1 MSILEHEP
9 ELFAYA
15 GDELQSSLSDR
26 VSTGDHVYES
36 MGNLYLQKA
45 RLADDLQ
52 GWKIDTKITNEQ
64 SGLERKGWARRKN
77 FHNLEQA
84 STDRSCSYFD
94 DNIED
99 MEQGEEIKYSYGR
112 KTSDN
117 VLELK
122 ATVEALQNSI
132 SYLEEENTSLHRELR
147 DKRVA
152 TGMNASEMCPNKTVA
167 GYDRPWEY
175 TVTSNS
181 HSHILPETN
190 CDSKMTRQGCEI
202 NSHLKMGELKINDQT
217 VDVEL
222 ESDTST
228 SGATNDYSDRD
239 NLRFPS
245 QLKCVASENSK
256 DMLPLQSQKMHSENM
271 ANQDGESN
279 GDSDKMAMLRK
290 LSETEKQKKSCLRDL
305 RRLVHK
311 YEESREQLNEQNAA
325 LERALQE
332 KHALFLSLKKR
343 QEENE
348 SLSSTLRET
357 KQEKQKLQDA
367 FQRAREE
374 NNGGNQAAQASR
386 EECLHLTEAAYR
398 LIREKQLLGEMEA
411 QLREDLEDCRHRLHQ
426 SDDDILDLR
435 EKEQQLKA
443 EKKELLTKMVKEREE
458 NEQLEA
464 AMMEKERANHF
475 ARKEL
480 EELRQ
485 RCNATEQKLQAELEE
500 ARLGQS
506 IAAKSAQGMREEL
519 RATGKLVQAL
529 KEDKQ
534 LLQREVAETN
544 RARVQ
549 AEAEA
554 KRSREALLQ
563 EEELAR
569 EALREKEMMELELQ
583 QLRADYLHLSDRIA
597 VRLGEMHIAGQL
609 KGNENPSADD
619 VGDGDGVGNG
629 K

>member
-1 MSILEHEP
+1 
-9 ELFAYA
+9 
-15 GDELQSSLSDR
+15 
-26 VSTGDHVYES
+26 
-36 MGNLYLQKA
+36 
-45 RLADDLQ
+45 
-52 GWKIDTKITNEQ
+52 
-64 SGLERKGWARRKN
+64 
-77 FHNLEQA
+77 
-84 STDRSCSYFD
+84 
-94 DNIED
+94 
-99 MEQGEEIKYSYGR
+99 
-112 KTSDN
+112 
-117 VLELK
+117 
-122 ATVEALQNSI
+122 
-132 SYLEEENTSLHRELR
+132 
-147 DKRVA
+147 
-152 TGMNASEMCPNKTVA
+152 
-167 GYDRPWEY
+167 
-175 TVTSNS
+175 
-181 HSHILPETN
+181 
-190 CDSKMTRQGCEI
+190 
-202 NSHLKMGELKINDQT
+202 
-217 VDVEL
+217 
-222 ESDTST
+222 
-228 SGATNDYSDRD
+228 
-239 NLRFPS
+239 
-245 QLKCVASENSK
+245 
-256 DMLPLQSQKMHSENM
+256 M

-357 KQEKQKLQDA
+357 KQEKLQDA

>member
-1 MSILEHEP
+1 MSILENEP

-15 GDELQSSLSDR
+15 GGELQRSLSDR
-26 VSTGDHVYES
+26 VRTGDRVNES
-36 MGNLYLQKA
+36 MGKLYLQKA
-45 RLADDLQ
+45 RLADDRQ
-52 GWKIDTKITNEQ
+52 GCKIDTKITNER
-64 SGLERKGWARRKN
+64 SGLERKGLAGRQN
-77 FHNLEQA
+77 CHNLEQA

-94 DNIED
+94 GNIED
-99 MEQGEEIKYSYGR
+99 MEQGGEIKYSHGR
-112 KTSDN
+112 KTPDN
-117 VLELK
+117 VSELK

-132 SYLEEENTSLHRELR
+132 SYLEDENTSLHRELR

-152 TGMNASEMCPNKTVA
+152 TCMNASEMCPNKTVVV
-167 GYDRPWEY
+167 YERPWEY
-175 TVTSNS
+175 TVTSNP

-190 CDSKMTRQGCEI
+190 CDSTMARRGCEI
-202 NSHLKMGELKINDQT
+202 NSHSKMGELKMNDQT

-222 ESDTST
+222 ESDAST
-228 SGATNDYSDRD
+228 SGATNDYSNRD
-239 NLRFPS
+239 NLR
-245 QLKCVASENSK
+245 VASENNK
-256 DMLPLQSQKMHSENM
+256 DMLLLRGQKMHSENM

-279 GDSDKMAMLRK
+279 GDSDKMSLLRK
-290 LSETEKQKKSCLRDL
+290 LSEAEKQRKSCLRDM
-305 RRLVHK
+305 RRLAQK
-311 YEESREQLNEQNAA
+311 YEESREQLNVQNAA

-343 QEENE
+343 REENE
-348 SLSSTLRET
+348 SLSSMLRET

-374 NNGGNQAAQASR
+374 NDGGNRAAQASR
-386 EECLHLTEAAYR
+386 EECQHLTEAAYR
-398 LIREKQLLGEMEA
+398 LIREKQLLEEMEA

-435 EKEQQLKA
+435 EKEQQLIA
-443 EKKELLTKMVKEREE
+443 EKKELLAKMVTEREE

-464 AMMEKERANHF
+464 AMMEKERANHC

-480 EELRQ
+480 VELRQ

-506 IAAKSAQGMREEL
+506 MAEKSAQGMREEL
-519 RATGKLVQAL
+519 RATGYLVQAL
-529 KEDKQ
+529 KEEKQ
-534 LLQREVAETN
+534 LLRREVAETN

-569 EALREKEMMELELQ
+569 DALREKEMMELELQ

-597 VRLGEMHIAGQL
+597 IRLGEMHIEGQL
-609 KGNENPSADD
+609 EGNENPPADD